1 MVSSP
6 GLEDPRPADGS
17 AGGARRSGALARL
30 DAPAVASPD
39 VAVSAPAE
47 SSASARLPRPRWR
60 TELYLLL
67 ALYGLYSLVRNVVPD
82 QVAQAQH
89 NARVILGAERA
100 LGLDVE
106 KGINLATAH
115 LPWLAVPANYYYA
128 TLHFAITAA
137 VLVWLY
143 RRRPAQYARARGVLL
158 VMTLFAL
165 VGYWLYPL
173 APPRLMTGGGYVDTV
188 REYGLWGV
196 TPSDDL
202 VSLSNQY
209 AAMPSMHVGWAL
221 WAGLAVALLA
231 RHRLA
236 RALGAL
242 YPALTL
248 GVVVVTAN
256 HFILDAVAAVAI
268 FAVAVLVVDVV
279 GRLVVR
285 VPEVGVERSAV
296 A

>member
-6 GLEDPRPADGS
+6 GLDDPRPADGP
-17 AGGARRSGALARL
+17 AGGSRGSGALARL
-30 DAPAVASPD
+30 DRPAAAHLD
-39 VAVSAPAE
+39 VVKSAPAE
-47 SSASARLPRPRWR
+47 SSSSARLPRPKWR

-89 NARVILGAERA
+89 NARVILGVERVV
-100 LGLDVE
+100 GLDVE

-128 TLHFAITAA
+128 TLHFTITAT

-143 RRRPAQYARARGVLL
+143 RKRPAQYARARGVLL

-173 APPRLMTGGGYVDTV
+173 APPRLMTGGGYIDTV

-196 TPSDDL
+196 TPSEDL

-209 AAMPSMHVGWAL
+209 AAMPSMHFGWAL
-221 WAGLAVALLA
+221 WVGVVLALLA
-231 RHRLA
+231 RT
-236 RALGAL
+236 RAVRVFGVL
-242 YPALTL
+242 YPLLTL
-248 GVVVVTAN
+248 AVIVVTAN
-256 HFILDAVAAVAI
+256 HFVLDAVAALAI
-268 FAVAVLVVDVV
+268 FMVSPFIVQALAMLW
-279 GRLVVR
+279 RR
-285 VPEVGVERSAV
+285 VSEPSDA
-296 A
+296 

>member
-1 MVSSP
+1 MVSFP
-6 GLEDPRPADGS
+6 GLDDPRPADGP
-17 AGGARRSGALARL
+17 AGGSRRSGVLARRDRPAAARL
-30 DAPAVASPD
+30 DAAD
-39 VAVSAPAE
+39 VPAE
-47 SSASARLPRPRWR
+47 SPASRHLPRPRWR

-100 LGLDVE
+100 VGLDVE

-115 LPWLAVPANYYYA
+115 LPWIAVPANYYYA
-128 TLHFAITAA
+128 TLHFTVTAA

-143 RRRPAQYARARGVLL
+143 RTRPTHYARARGVLL

-173 APPRLMTGGGYVDTV
+173 APPRLMTGGGYLDTV

-196 TPSDDL
+196 TPSDEL

-221 WAGLAVALLA
+221 WAGLALALLS
-231 RHRLA
+231 RRRLA
-236 RALGAL
+236 RVLGAL
-242 YPALTL
+242 YPVLTL

-256 HFILDAVAAVAI
+256 HFVLDAVAAVVI
-268 FAVAVLVVDVV
+268 FAVAALIVDVV
-279 GRLVVR
+279 GRMAVR
-285 VPEVGVERSAV
+285 VPEVRVERV
-296 A
+296 AGA